1 MEYFMARRPRRNHSN
16 DFKAKVALAAIK
28 AEKTLAELSSEFDVH
43 QNQIID
49 WKNQLISASSQ
60 AFDQSK
66 APSEPPIDLK
76 KLHAKIGEQALEI
89 DFFRR
94 CVEETGPLQPQKLID
109 HSLQI
114 SVSKQ
119 AKLLKVSRGCY
130 YYRPKPVSSSDLKL
144 MRCIDELHMQYPF
157 AGSRMMRDLLNR
169 QGHHIGRRHTRT
181 LMKKM
186 GIQALYCKP
195 NLSRANQA
203 HRKYLYLLKGLA
215 IQRSNQVWSTDI
227 TYIPMAKGFVYLC
240 AVIIDWHSRKVLAH
254 RVSISMEVTFCIETL
269 NEAIEKYGR
278 PEIFNTDQGSQFTSD
293 AFIDVLKSN
302 GIQISMDGK
311 GRWVDNVM
319 VERLWRSV
327 KYEEV
332 YLKAYSNVL
341 DAKKQLNAYF
351 EFYNLKRPHSS
362 LDKMTPDEFYYDQ
375 LPQQNKVA

>member
-1 MEYFMARRPRRNHSN
+1 MTRRPRRNHSN

-28 AEKTLAELSSEFDVH
+28 AEKTLAELSAEFDVH

-66 APSEPPIDLK
+66 ASTEPPIDLK

-94 CVEETGPLQPQKLID
+94 CVEETGSLQPQKLID
-109 HSLQI
+109 DSLQI

-130 YYRPKPVSSSDLKL
+130 YYRPKPVSESDLKL
-144 MRCIDELHMQYPF
+144 MSCMDELHMQYPF

-186 GIQALYCKP
+186 GINALYRKP
-195 NLSRANQA
+195 NLSQANQA
-203 HRKYLYLLKGLA
+203 HRKYPYLLKGLA
-215 IQRSNQVWSTDI
+215 IQRSNQVWCTDI

-240 AVIIDWHSRKVLAH
+240 AVIDWHSRKVLAH
-254 RVSISMEVTFCIETL
+254 RVSISMEVDFCISAL
-269 NEAIEKYGR
+269 NEAIEKYGS

-311 GRWVDNVM
+311 GRWIDNVM

-332 YLKAYSNVL
+332 YLKAYSSVT
-341 DAKKQLNAYF
+341 DAKKQLSAYF

>member
-1 MEYFMARRPRRNHSN
+1 MTRRPRRNHSN

-28 AEKTLAELSSEFDVH
+28 AEKTLAELSAEFDVH

-66 APSEPPIDLK
+66 APTEPPIDLK

-89 DFFRR
+89 GFFRR
-94 CVEETGPLQPQKLID
+94 CVEETESLQPQKLID
-109 HSLQI
+109 DSLQI

-130 YYRPKPVSSSDLKL
+130 YYRPKPVSESDLKL
-144 MRCIDELHMQYPF
+144 MRCMDELHMQYPF

-186 GIQALYCKP
+186 GINALYRKP
-195 NLSRANQA
+195 NLSQANQA
-203 HRKYLYLLKGLA
+203 HRKYPYLLKGLA
-215 IQRSNQVWSTDI
+215 IQRSNQVWCTDI

-240 AVIIDWHSRKVLAH
+240 AVIDWHSRKVLAH
-254 RVSISMEVTFCIETL
+254 RVSISMEVDFCISAL
-269 NEAIEKYGR
+269 NEAIEKYGS

-311 GRWVDNVM
+311 GRWIDNVM

-332 YLKAYSNVL
+332 YLKAYSSVT
-341 DAKKQLNAYF
+341 DAKKQLSAYF